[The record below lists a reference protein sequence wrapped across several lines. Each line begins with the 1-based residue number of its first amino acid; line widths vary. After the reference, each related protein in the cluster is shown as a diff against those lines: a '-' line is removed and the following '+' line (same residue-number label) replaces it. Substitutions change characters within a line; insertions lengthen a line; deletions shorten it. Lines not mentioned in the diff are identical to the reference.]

1 MLTSLNNSA
10 YSESLIVHIR
20 RADNLRKESI
30 DFPSLK
36 LNLRQLCDLELLL
49 NRACY
54 PLAGYLCRK
63 EYESVLDT
71 MRLCD
76 STLWPMPICLDVSE
90 KVAEG
95 IEPGMPVAI
104 RDPEGFMLAVL
115 HVEECFRPDKRREAQ
130 ALFGTDNPDL
140 HPGVQHLFEQTGPV
154 LIGGRLEGLHL
165 PQHYDFTDLRLAP
178 WEAHRIFNKKG
189 WRNIIA
195 FQSENVLHRAEREM
209 LFAAAREAG
218 ASLFLQLIIE
228 QPKLG
233 DVDHFVLVRCFQEFV
248 KTFPKNMV
256 ELGILPMATLKA
268 GPREALWRAI
278 LQKNYGVSHICI
290 AEDQCDPY
298 SGMDTNDRF
307 YPKGEA
313 LRLVEEYEEEIDIS
327 TIPLRPMGYIEEKAQ
342 YVVLDDIADPTTVK
356 SLSPAEFKR
365 RLDTDLEIPEWY
377 SYPEIINELRL
388 NFPPRSRQGFT
399 LFITGLSGAGKST
412 LAKVL
417 FIKLSEMRG
426 RPVTLLDGDIV
437 RENLSSELSF
447 SKEHRNL
454 NVKRIG
460 FVASEIT
467 KNRGIAIC
475 APIAPYEESR
485 RAARDRVEK
494 YGGFI
499 EIFLS
504 TPLEICERRDRKG
517 IYAKARAGIMK
528 GVTGIDDPY
537 EKPTSADLN
546 IDTSNISP
554 AEAAHDAL
562 LFLRE
567 QGYIF

>member
-1 MLTSLNNSA
+1 MTSLQSSA

-20 RADNLRKESI
+20 RADCLRKESI
-30 DFPSLK
+30 NFPSLK

-54 PLAGYLCRK
+54 PLTGYLCRE

-76 STLWPMPICLDVSE
+76 KTLWPMPICLDVNE
-90 KVAEG
+90 KIAER
-95 IEPGMPVAI
+95 IVPGTSVAI

-115 HVEECFRPDKRREAQ
+115 HVEECYKRDKKREAQ
-130 ALFGTDNPDL
+130 AIFSTDNADL
-140 HPGVQHLFEQTGPV
+140 HPGVRHLYEQTGSV

-165 PQHYDFTDLRLAP
+165 PQHYDFTELRLAP

-189 WRNIIA
+189 WRNILA
-195 FQSENVLHRAEREM
+195 FQSEHVLHRAEHEM
-209 LFAAAREAG
+209 LFTASREAG
-218 ASLFLQLIIE
+218 ASIFLQLVIE

-233 DVDHFVLVRCFQEFV
+233 DVDHFMLVRCFQEFIS
-248 KTFPKNMV
+248 TFSKNTI
-256 ELGILPMATLKA
+256 ELGILPLATLKA
-268 GPREALWRAI
+268 GPREVLWRSI
-278 LQKNYGVSHICI
+278 LQKNYGISHICI
-290 AEDQCDPY
+290 SEDQCDPY
-298 SGMDTNDRF
+298 NGSGSRDLF
-307 YPKGEA
+307 YKKGEA
-313 LRLVEEYEEEIDIS
+313 LRLVQKYEEEIDI
-327 TIPLRPMGYIEEKAQ
+327 TAVPLRPMGYVEDKAQ
-342 YVVLDDIADPTTVK
+342 YVVLDDIQKNETVK
-356 SLSPAEFKR
+356 SLSQAEFKR
-365 RLDTDLEIPEWY
+365 RLDEDLEIPEWY

-388 NFPPRSRQGFT
+388 AYPPRSKQGFT

-437 RENLSSELSF
+437 RENLSSELTF
-447 SKEHRNL
+447 SQEHRNL

-485 RAARDRVEK
+485 RVARERVEK

-504 TPLEICERRDRKG
+504 TPLEVCEQRDRKG

-537 EKPTSADLN
+537 EKPASANLN

-554 AEAAHDAL
+554 AEAAQDVL
-562 LFLRE
+562 LHLRE
-567 QGYIF
+567 EGYLL